1 MEIMVTITNGELCK
15 LFPIQP
21 IVEMTQPGWKTFSC
35 KRRVN
40 EYCDSEGWK
49 MLEESIQ
56 VAHLLYKTCTHQR
69 ELQIEMRRYSRLQ
82 VLLPWAASII
92 HYGITGIKN

>member
-1 MEIMVTITNGELCK
+1 MKIMVTLTGGELCK
-15 LFPIQP
+15 KFPIEP
-21 IVEMTQPGWKTFSC
+21 IVGMTQNNRKTLSC

-56 VAHLLYKTCTHQR
+56 AAHLLHEACTHQR
-69 ELQIEMRRYSRLQ
+69 ELQIELKRYDRLK
-82 VLLPWAASII
+82 VLLPWTASIL
-92 HYGITGIKN
+92 HYGITGIKD